1 MEMRDFSGQ
10 KLMIVALLV
19 ILMFFV
25 GGSIT
30 GYTTSLINLQKEL
43 SNATACAD
51 LSKSLESASA
61 DFEAC
66 AETLNSTSSLFTG
79 CKSNLLTANAD
90 TIRLTAENIIY
101 EKNVTELGRDADKW
115 SDAFKN
121 AANDVCC
128 IRRAANTDAG
138 IRYFYLSNG
147 KTYCT
152 NSADASLG
160 TVEIACP

>member
-1 MEMRDFSGQ
+1 MEMRDFYGQ

-30 GYTTSLINLQKEL
+30 GYTASLINLQKEI
-43 SNATACAD
+43 SNATACAG
-51 LSKSLESASA
+51 LSNSLEGARA
-61 DFEAC
+61 DFETC
-66 AETLNSTSSLFTG
+66 ANTLNSTSSLFTG
-79 CKSNLLTANAD
+79 CKSNLLIAD
-90 TIRLTAENIIY
+90 ADVIRLTAENIIY
-101 EKNVTELGRDADKW
+101 EKNVTTLMQDVDKW

-128 IRRAANTDAG
+128 IRRAADPDAG

-147 KTYCT
+147 RTYCT
-152 NSADASLG
+152 NAADASIG